1 MKKLNKPTTMLVAF
15 AIAAAMTGCSKDDE
29 PNNDNNSNN
38 GTYEINGH
46 TFVDLGLPSGLLW
59 ADRNIGASQPAA
71 YGDYF
76 AWGETK
82 PKADYSEYTY
92 KYGSDEYNY
101 TKYNLQ
107 DGKMVL
113 DAADDAA
120 TANWGS
126 SCRMP
131 TNSEFEE
138 LYSCCSW
145 TWLTSYVGIGS
156 HGFIVTGANGNSIFL
171 PAAGEC
177 ESEGDFSNRNSRG
190 LYWSSS
196 RVRGKDCDYAGIGA
210 YNLYIR
216 HETDPEVAGIIE
228 DVDPSDAFADSR
240 PCGYSVRA
248 VTEKKK

>member
-15 AIAAAMTGCSKDDE
+15 AIAAAMTGCGNDDE
-29 PNNDNNSNN
+29 PGGKTD
-38 GTYEINGH
+38 TINGH
-46 TFVDLGLPSGLLW
+46 KFVDLGLPSGLLW
-59 ADRNIGASQPAA
+59 ADRNVGADSP
-71 YGDYF
+71 YDIGDYF
-76 AWGETK
+76 AWGEVLSKTT
-82 PKADYSEYTY
+82 YTDDNY
-92 KYGSDEYNY
+92 KWGDDCENP
-101 TKYNLQ
+101 TKYNSK
-107 DGKMVL
+107 DGKTTL
-113 DAADDAA
+113 DASDDAA
-120 TANWGS
+120 TVNWGS
-126 SCRMP
+126 RCRMP

-196 RVRGKDCDYAGIGA
+196 RTRKNEPYGIGA

-216 HETDPEVAGIIE
+216 HETDPYGAGIIE
-228 DVDPSDAFADSR
+228 DVDPSDAGCDSR

>member
-1 MKKLNKPTTMLVAF
+1 
-15 AIAAAMTGCSKDDE
+15 
-29 PNNDNNSNN
+29 
-38 GTYEINGH
+38 
-46 TFVDLGLPSGLLW
+46 
-59 ADRNIGASQPAA
+59 
-71 YGDYF
+71 
-76 AWGETK
+76 
-82 PKADYSEYTY
+82 
-92 KYGSDEYNY
+92 
-101 TKYNLQ
+101 
-107 DGKMVL
+107 MVL

-145 TWLTSYVGIGS
+145 TWLTSYIGIGS

-177 ESEGDFSNRNSRG
+177 ESEGDFSYRNAHG

-196 RVRGKDCDYAGIGA
+196 RTRKDEPYGIGA

-216 HETDPEVAGIIE
+216 HETDPDVVGIIE
-228 DVDPSDAFADSR
+228 NVDPSDAGCDSR